1 LYFKNNMQI
10 HEQLLFPNFFY
21 TTMLDDINQSNIK
34 KFIFDIEK
42 EDLGRTYSNAGGW
55 QGDLKNYSNGDI
67 DMLVDST
74 TNICQEVAN
83 TWEIDNTIVMH
94 SAWANINRK
103 RDFNHAHYHPN
114 CYFSVIYY
122 VAAESDCGGL
132 IFNRPDLQ
140 GHYISNH
147 NSSYT
152 EKCYRIIP
160 QTNLLVIFPSY
171 LNHYVEPNL
180 SDTARI
186 SIAMNFGIE

>member
-1 LYFKNNMQI
+1 MQI

-114 CYFSVIYY
+114 CYFSVIY
-122 VAAESDCGGL
+122 
-132 IFNRPDLQ
+132 
-140 GHYISNH
+140 
-147 NSSYT
+147 
-152 EKCYRIIP
+152 
-160 QTNLLVIFPSY
+160 
-171 LNHYVEPNL
+171 